1 MLLIIDINLH
11 TINDFEKQSMRI
23 DFLCLLNTAAIAKS
37 VRSSGDPTRP
47 LLENFQIWTK
57 PLNIAI
63 VVRLL

>member
-1 MLLIIDINLH
+1 MILGSNPCGL
-11 TINDFEKQSMRI
+11 TFYR
-23 DFLCLLNTAAIAKS
+23 LLNAAAIAKS
-37 VRSSGDPTRP
+37 VRSSGDSTRP

>member
-1 MLLIIDINLH
+1 MILGSNPCGL
-11 TINDFEKQSMRI
+11 TFYR
-23 DFLCLLNTAAIAKS
+23 LLNTAAIAKS
-37 VRSSGDPTRP
+37 VRSSGDSTRP

>member
-1 MLLIIDINLH
+1 M
-11 TINDFEKQSMRI
+11 QSMILGSNPYELTFYR
-23 DFLCLLNTAAIAKS
+23 LLNTAAIAKS
-37 VRSSGDPTRP
+37 IRSSGDSTRP